1 MGIGVSDQAKILF
14 VKSATSAEMSA
25 PQELCSLFD
34 VEVARL
40 WRWLL
45 QKLPSDTPTA
55 IFERAWAL
63 RFPSGTCLAIATCTA
78 VALLELHQEALEVSL
93 LMKVDELLA

>member
-34 VEVARL
+34 VEVADDWSEARRL
-40 WRWLL
+40 MKQQCFDGALVTPL
-45 QKLPSDTPTA
+45 MTLPRNSS
-55 IFERAWAL
+55 L
-63 RFPSGTCLAIATCTA
+63 RIPSG
-78 VALLELHQEALEVSL
+78 
-93 LMKVDELLA
+93 